1 MNRLL
6 WVIERQK
13 ALKISCIPGILVKIK
28 IKTPISVKSFFVC
41 KFIPV
46 YWDKKSETYVYPLD
60 ELLEVERY
68 ERVDSGVRASLV
80 WEACEESY
88 QKSAEHVMG
97 GAVSRLMVR
106 NAILRCNDEAEIP
119 APEQKA
125 RVKEL
130 HIHADEDHVH
140 MQKARKQKG
149 KRNQTVPLVT
159 VTEGSRAVSTSWNET
174 VHPVHFVDKDF
185 DTKVLWTSV
194 EGYLLKAYNMENVEA
209 IYLHGDGGSWIR
221 NGLRDYPAVISVMDG
236 YHAECELKKADRMFP
251 HRNVAWRVREALRK
265 DDRKKALT
273 VVGSLSD
280 SVCDTKAL
288 DKLKEFTAYLE
299 NNWDALVRRYKGE
312 LPGSCTEGQVS
323 HVLSERFS
331 RNPMGWS
338 PEGLGKLSKVRAY
351 RINGGVKGR
360 VIKTQP
366 HNPTYAEYY
375 RNYLSG
381 KLNEK
386 LNWSIFENPVPVFD
400 TNSGTQR
407 LIRMIGHA
415 G

>member
-1 MNRLL
+1 M
-6 WVIERQK
+6 
-13 ALKISCIPGILVKIK
+13 
-28 IKTPISVKSFFVC
+28 
-41 KFIPV
+41 
-46 YWDKKSETYVYPLD
+46 D

-88 QKSAEHVMG
+88 QKSAEHVTG

-194 EGYLLKAYNMENVEA
+194 EGYL
-209 IYLHGDGGSWIR
+209 
-221 NGLRDYPAVISVMDG
+221 
-236 YHAECELKKADRMFP
+236 
-251 HRNVAWRVREALRK
+251 RK
-265 DDRKKALT
+265 DDREKTLT

-338 PEGLGKLSKVRAY
+338 PEGPGKLSKVRAY